1 MLCWCVGV
9 LVGGV
14 LERPASAL
22 HLRCLVRGFG
32 MEHIKDMVVN
42 CQTDRA
48 HDIHRGMKENIH
60 LGNFFIKDVEQK

>member
-1 MLCWCVGV
+1 
-9 LVGGV
+9 
-14 LERPASAL
+14 
-22 HLRCLVRGFG
+22 